1 MALHKSNILTT
12 GQVALNASTAT
23 LLKAETPS
31 RIFLQIINNDASIV
45 IWVGY
50 TSAVT
55 SSTGY
60 PVRAAGGTLILD
72 GYTGPIY
79 AISASATPT
88 AIYAEW

>member
-1 MALHKSNILTT
+1 MALHKSNVLTT
-12 GQVALNASTAT
+12 GQVALNSSTAT
-23 LLKAETPS
+23 LLRAENPA
-31 RIFLQIINNDASIV
+31 RIFLELINNDAAIV
-45 IWVGY
+45 IWVGF

-60 PVRAAGGTLILD
+60 PLRAAGGKLLLD
-72 GYTGPIY
+72 GYVGPVY